1 MITFNLYCTFLSSAK
16 HFFMFFIIIIN
27 KIRVGMETEIKSNE
41 VVEKINEV
49 KTINEE

>member
-1 MITFNLYCTFLSSAK
+1 
-16 HFFMFFIIIIN
+16 MFFIIIIN